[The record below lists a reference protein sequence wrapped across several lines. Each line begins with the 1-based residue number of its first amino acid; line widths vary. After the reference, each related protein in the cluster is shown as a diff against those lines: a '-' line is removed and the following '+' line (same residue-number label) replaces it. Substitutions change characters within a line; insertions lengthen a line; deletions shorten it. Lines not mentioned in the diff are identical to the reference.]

1 MDDIK
6 PRQTE
11 ESENAQSTNDDAL
24 LQPGEALPDKTVL
37 DDDHAKTMFDAN
49 PDGQGTA
56 NDADMPAKTPSDE
69 DKPRRSKLE
78 RFSKHPAGNAIRV
91 SSDEVVAQATS
102 AQSIEPSE
110 DNGLYDLKS
119 LLQKLPSSA
128 AYTHVNR
135 KKADASTSDDEPSEA
150 RTHSDPNDAVS
161 APQPSTRASADD
173 EPSATPA
180 SVKTS
185 YSPATQHHQHTPEDK
200 KDDDVHDA
208 SINNDDVHDASMNDA
223 AETTHDDTPSSED
236 DDDMLEE
243 DDLRPETAAPPQ
255 MPAYDGRAFS
265 QALMSGGRAFS
276 HAVMHVGGTRQRAGR
291 FWMIVI
297 GMLILMALLVVLAHY
312 KHREIKLGY
321 ELSTAISER
330 EALLEENRK
339 LRIELR
345 VQSSRDRL
353 EPMASRQLGLTQIRP
368 EQILFLK
375 QNADNVPN
383 TDNVDTT
390 KRLDGLDR
398 VRLVEDK

>member
-135 KKADASTSDDEPSEA
+135 KKADASTSDDEPPEA
-150 RTHSDPNDAVS
+150 RTHNDPNDAVS

-223 AETTHDDTPSSED
+223 AETTHDDTPSSE

>member
-6 PRQTE
+6 PRQTK

-24 LQPGEALPDKTVL
+24 LQPGEDSPDKIVL
-37 DDDHAKTMFDAN
+37 DDDHAKTMFDDSLKPNA
-49 PDGQGTA
+49 QGTA
-56 NDADMPAKTPSDE
+56 IDADMPVKTTSDD

-78 RFSKHPAGNAIRV
+78 RFSKHPAGNAIHV
-91 SSDEVVAQATS
+91 SSDEAASQATD
-102 AQSIEPSE
+102 AQPMASTE

-128 AYTHVNR
+128 AHTHVNR
-135 KKADASTSDDEPSEA
+135 KKADKPSSAVPSE
-150 RTHSDPNDAVS
+150 TSPHDEQNDAVS
-161 APQPSTRASADD
+161 EVQPSPPETSDD
-173 EPSATPA
+173 DHNDTLAPT
-180 SVKTS
+180 KTS
-185 YSPATQHHQHTPEDK
+185 YSPANQHHAHTTEGE
-200 KDDDVHDA
+200 KDDDAHDA
-208 SINNDDVHDASMNDA
+208 SVNVAPETSHEDASVSA
-223 AETTHDDTPSSED
+223 HLEEAEEES
-236 DDDMLEE
+236 DMFEE

-255 MPAYDGRAFS
+255 MPAYDGRVFS

-375 QNADNVPN
+375 QKADTAPN
-383 TDNVDTT
+383 TDHADTT